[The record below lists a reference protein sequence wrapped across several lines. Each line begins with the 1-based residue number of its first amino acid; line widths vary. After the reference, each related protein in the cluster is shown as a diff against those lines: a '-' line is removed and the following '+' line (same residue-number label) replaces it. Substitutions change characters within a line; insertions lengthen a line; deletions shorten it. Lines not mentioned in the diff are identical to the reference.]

1 MKQRNKKIVLLMHV
15 TRNEKLHERK
25 GGKVVYGS
33 KRIKNTKQNKQ
44 KETQH
49 PTLVTKSG

>member
-1 MKQRNKKIVLLMHV
+1 MKGKM
-15 TRNEKLHERK
+15 EKLSTEA
-25 GGKVVYGS
+25 